1 MTYDVKLTFKMAIIY
16 PNFPF
21 KFLEKF
27 SFSLLKNAWISFGST
42 IEKKT
47 AFLCEI
53 EFLGVN
59 RATDGHTI
67 EWGITYQS
75 LFTLP
80 ANAVCLWWEL
90 YNSYE
95 MEFEIF

>member
-1 MTYDVKLTFKMAIIY
+1 MW
-16 PNFPF
+16 NR
-21 KFLEKF
+21 
-27 SFSLLKNAWISFGST
+27 
-42 IEKKT
+42 
-47 AFLCEI
+47 EI
-53 EFLGVN
+53 KVQREFLGVN
-59 RATDGHTI
+59 RAIDGHTI
-67 EWGITYQS
+67 KWGITYQS